1 MAHKTE
7 SVDVAVPVRTAY
19 NQWTQFEQF
28 PRFMRQVKEV
38 RQVNDTLTHWTVE
51 INGIRREFDAQITEQ
66 QPDRRIAWSSING
79 MHQRGMVTFEPID
92 SGHTRVTAELDLE
105 PSGFAEHVADATGM
119 IGHSVHEDLANFKE
133 FIEQQG
139 AEAGAWRGRVEDGRV
154 TGSSADIPAGPA
166 GPGRSTGLADPAGAP
181 GTTTPGNDRVTPQTL
196 RERMTP
202 THGAGMPADPGAM
215 TGPDPMTAAGGGA
228 MAGMSAPDP
237 LDDPLLADPA
247 LNDPGMGEHDERM
260 HRDERFPDDSGQRD
274 GHIPQN
280 STQHE
285 GMQHDNMHEGMQYE
299 GMQHDNMQQDIM
311 HNGMRQDGMRRDE
324 QRLDGALRDEH
335 GRDRQDRDPDQPGT
349 WRHPDA

>member
-92 SGHTRVTAELDLE
+92 AGHTRVTAELDLE

-133 FIEQQG
+133 FIEHQG
-139 AEAGAWRGRVEDGRV
+139 GEAGAWRGRVEDGRV

-166 GPGRSTGLADPAGAP
+166 GPGRSTGLSDPATGMTGMSDPAGARGMTAPAGTGPRP
-181 GTTTPGNDRVTPQTL
+181 GSMEAQGLSDPAGMASADDDRMTPLNDRVTPQTL
-196 RERMTP
+196 RQRMTP
-202 THGAGMPADPGAM
+202 THGAGTPSEPGAM
-215 TGPDPMTAAGGGA
+215 TGPDTMTASGGGA

-260 HRDERFPDDSGQRD
+260 HRDERIPDDGGQ
-274 GHIPQN
+274 
-280 STQHE
+280 
-285 GMQHDNMHEGMQYE
+285 
-299 GMQHDNMQQDIM
+299 
-311 HNGMRQDGMRRDE
+311 
-324 QRLDGALRDEH
+324 RDEH